1 VSERID
7 DLMERMERLVETP
20 GEWAWQMWRFSNRS
34 FGASIR
40 YRNMRRSFVSRQHPT
55 LRAALEDAIT
65 QAEKA
70 VADAH

>member
-7 DLMERMERLVETP
+7 DLMERMERLTQA
-20 GEWAWQMWRFSNRS
+20 GEWCWVTIVNPEDQ
-34 FGASIR
+34 
-40 YRNMRRSFVSRQHPT
+40 RRTVWIYHGNTAVAVAFHHPT